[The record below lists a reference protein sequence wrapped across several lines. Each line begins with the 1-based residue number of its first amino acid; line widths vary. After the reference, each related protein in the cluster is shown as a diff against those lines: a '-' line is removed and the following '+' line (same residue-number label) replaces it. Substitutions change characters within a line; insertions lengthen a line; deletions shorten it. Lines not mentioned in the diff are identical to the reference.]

1 MRTGFYIALCGAFI
15 TGAAFAAVSGRM
27 ELSISLA
34 LGALATLCIV
44 YRTAV
49 LPVKAIRTGMDLL
62 KSQDFASRL
71 RKVGN
76 READEIVDVFNR
88 LMDTTKEERLHNR
101 EQNEFLSML
110 IEASPMGI
118 AICDFEGNIRSSNPA
133 FQSFCNLIP
142 ASTLATLQS
151 GEQKVIRPTGSQV
164 LRCSRH
170 HFMDRGFKRPFYLVE
185 RLTDEIIQA
194 ETGMFHKIVRV
205 MGHEVNNTLGGI
217 ASVLESLSDI
227 HADDDLLHSAI
238 EGSRAS
244 CVALGKF
251 VKAYSDIVKTPEP
264 VFENLC
270 LADFAS
276 SEKPFLSSMCPPHIE
291 FRTEISESG
300 VCIQADPVLL
310 ERVMV
315 NAVKNSIES
324 ISSRYGTKG
333 RITLRTADRSIEIED
348 DGPGLSS
355 DSAAKVFTPFFS
367 TKNSGR
373 GLGLMLIADI
383 LRKHRAEYSLASRN
397 GKTTFCIKFQFSHNQ
412 M

>member
-101 EQNEFLSML
+101 EQNEFLSRL

-170 HFMDRGFKRPFYLVE
+170 HFMDRGFKRAFYLVE

-270 LADFAS
+270 LADFVS

-315 NAVKNSIES
+315 NAVKNRRRTGSVVRL
-324 ISSRYGTKG
+324 SRKSLYPLLFNQKQRPRTRADADSRHIAQTPRRIQPGKPERQNHFLHKIPVLPQSNVINR
-333 RITLRTADRSIEIED
+333 RITRLIY
-348 DGPGLSS
+348 
-355 DSAAKVFTPFFS
+355 KTPP
-367 TKNSGR
+367 
-373 GLGLMLIADI
+373 LHL
-383 LRKHRAEYSLASRN
+383 
-397 GKTTFCIKFQFSHNQ
+397 
-412 M
+412 